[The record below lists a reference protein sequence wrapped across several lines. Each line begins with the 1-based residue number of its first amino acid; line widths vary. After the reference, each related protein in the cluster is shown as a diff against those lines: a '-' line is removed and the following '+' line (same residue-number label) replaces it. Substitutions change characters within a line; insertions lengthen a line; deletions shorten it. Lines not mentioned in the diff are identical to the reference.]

1 MIRAMLWLLSL
12 IELLLGFTLSQP
24 WLYVAGAALLL
35 VLVVVALVGW
45 LRRRR
50 RRKTPPVV
58 IPPPP
63 SSPEE
68 ELQSLGI
75 LEIRPRPR
83 TRPSESPA
91 PETKPE
97 TAASGLTPSETAS
110 SGPEAPGIPKVAAE
124 TPAEKSASRSEE
136 VIPSASEEVRDPVL
150 TPCLDALRAALEAQT
165 VALLV
170 QEDVSLEYRV
180 VGISSVVAGE
190 VPPGWTFTAPVPLL
204 APSMVDRPVTVREVS
219 GELYEALG
227 YYVETPPRV
236 VEMALSPIPFT
247 REGALYFLVADAPE
261 PGRFDRLSAST
272 LLLEFGRLLATIL
285 ELQQP
290 RKAAKARA
298 YRPRRE
304 IIAEEMTWA
313 RSRGEPLALALVHL
327 NRADAIAAEG
337 PVALAAAEQALK
349 AAIQES
355 APDQRVERFGELT
368 YGVFYRAPVPEV
380 EAWAARLQAQL
391 AEAGGWLEGGV
402 SIGVAVLQERHQ
414 SPEQFRADATAA
426 LREAY
431 ETGTCTILE

>member
-1 MIRAMLWLLSL
+1 MIRAMLWLLS
-12 IELLLGFTLSQP
+12 IVELLLGFTLSQP

-35 VLVVVALVGW
+35 VLLAIALVGW

-50 RRKTPPVV
+50 RKRPPVV
-58 IPPPP
+58 ILPPP

-83 TRPSESPA
+83 TRPSETPA
-91 PETKPE
+91 APTTSEAAVSASAESEAGVSEPPE
-97 TAASGLTPSETAS
+97 TAAKA
-110 SGPEAPGIPKVAAE
+110 
-124 TPAEKSASRSEE
+124 
-136 VIPSASEEVRDPVL
+136 PSAEAASQSEQSEPPVSEEVRDPVL

-180 VGISSVVAGE
+180 LGISSEMGG
-190 VPPGWTFTAPVPLL
+190 VPPSWTFTAPVPLL
-204 APSMVDRPVTVREVS
+204 APSMVDRPVTVREVT
-219 GELYEALG
+219 GELYEVLG
-227 YYVETPPRV
+227 YYTKTPPRV
-236 VEMALSPIPFT
+236 AEVALSPIPFT

-304 IIAEEMTWA
+304 IIAEEMSWA

-414 SPEQFRADATAA
+414 SPEQFRADATEA

>member
-1 MIRAMLWLLSL
+1 MMRAMLWLLSFV
-12 IELLLGFTLSQP
+12 ELLLGFTLSQP

-35 VLVVVALVGW
+35 ALLMIAVVRW

-50 RRKTPPVV
+50 RKQLPVV

-63 SSPEE
+63 ASPEE
-68 ELQSLGI
+68 ELQALGI

-83 TRPSESPA
+83 TRSSEASAETTPKAIVSEPTSSESA
-91 PETKPE
+91 AVEPEVPQSQE
-97 TAASGLTPSETAS
+97 TAAKALAKKAS
-110 SGPEAPGIPKVAAE
+110 QS
-124 TPAEKSASRSEE
+124 EKSEPL
-136 VIPSASEEVRDPVL
+136 VSEEVRDPVL

-165 VALLV
+165 VVLLV
-170 QEDVSLEYRV
+170 QEDMSLEYRV
-180 VGISSVVAGE
+180 LAISSE
-190 VPPGWTFTAPVPLL
+190 VGGAPPGWTFTASVPLL

-227 YYVETPPRV
+227 YYTETLPRV
-236 VEMALSPIPFT
+236 AEVALSPIPFT

-261 PGRFDRLSAST
+261 QRRFDRLSAST
-272 LLLEFGRLLATIL
+272 LLIEFGRLLATLL

-290 RKAAKARA
+290 RKAAEARA

-304 IIAEEMTWA
+304 IIAEEMSQA

-337 PVALAAAEQALK
+337 PLALAAAEQALK
-349 AAIQES
+349 VAVQES

-391 AEAGGWLEGGV
+391 AEAGGWFEGGV

-414 SPEQFRADATAA
+414 SPEQFRADATEA

>member
-1 MIRAMLWLLSL
+1 MIRAMLWLLSFV
-12 IELLLGFTLSQP
+12 ELLLGFTLSQP

-35 VLVVVALVGW
+35 ALLVITLVGW

-50 RRKTPPVV
+50 RKQPPIV

-83 TRPSESPA
+83 TRSSEASNVEAIASEPVSSEKEA
-91 PETKPE
+91 TSKAEAAAALEAKVE
-97 TAASGLTPSETAS
+97 AASPTSEPT
-110 SGPEAPGIPKVAAE
+110 GTE
-124 TPAEKSASRSEE
+124 T
-136 VIPSASEEVRDPVL
+136 RDPVL

-180 VGISSVVAGE
+180 LAISSEMGG

-204 APSMVDRPVTVREVS
+204 APSMVDRPVTVREVT

-227 YYVETPPRV
+227 YYTKTPPRV
-236 VEMALSPIPFT
+236 VEVALSPVPFT
-247 REGALYFLVADAPE
+247 HEGALYFLVADAPE

-290 RKAAKARA
+290 RKEAAARA

-304 IIAEEMTWA
+304 IIAEEMSWA

-414 SPEQFRADATAA
+414 SPEQFRADATEA

-431 ETGTCTILE
+431 QTGTCTILE

>member
-12 IELLLGFTLSQP
+12 VELLLGFTLSQP

-35 VLVVVALVGW
+35 ALLVIALVEW

-50 RRKTPPVV
+50 RKQPPVV

-83 TRPSESPA
+83 TRPSETP
-91 PETKPE
+91 
-97 TAASGLTPSETAS
+97 TAEATA
-110 SGPEAPGIPKVAAE
+110 EA
-124 TPAEKSASRSEE
+124 
-136 VIPSASEEVRDPVL
+136 SASEPMSSEKEATSEAASASETNVEAASPTSEPTGSPETCDPVL
-150 TPCLDALRAALEAQT
+150 TPCLEALRAALEAQT

-180 VGISSVVAGE
+180 LGISSEMGG

-227 YYVETPPRV
+227 YYTETPPRV
-236 VEMALSPIPFT
+236 AEVALSPIPFT
-247 REGALYFLVADAPE
+247 HEGALYFLVADTPE

-290 RKAAKARA
+290 RKKAAARA

-349 AAIQES
+349 AALQES

-391 AEAGGWLEGGV
+391 AEASGWLAGGV

-414 SPEQFRADATAA
+414 SPEQFRADATEA

>member
-12 IELLLGFTLSQP
+12 VELLLGFTLSQP
-24 WLYVAGAALLL
+24 WLYVAGAVLLL
-35 VLVVVALVGW
+35 VLLVIALVEW

-50 RRKTPPVV
+50 RKQPPVV

-83 TRPSESPA
+83 TH
-91 PETKPE
+91 
-97 TAASGLTPSETAS
+97 PSETLTT
-110 SGPEAPGIPKVAAE
+110 EATAKA
-124 TPAEKSASRSEE
+124 
-136 VIPSASEEVRDPVL
+136 SASELASSEKEAIPEAEAAATSEADVEAASPTSEPTDASETRDPVL
-150 TPCLDALRAALEAQT
+150 TPCLEALRAALEAQT

-180 VGISSVVAGE
+180 LGISSEMGG

-204 APSMVDRPVTVREVS
+204 APSMVDRPVTVREVT

-227 YYVETPPRV
+227 YYTKTPPRV
-236 VEMALSPIPFT
+236 AEVALSPIPFT
-247 REGALYFLVADAPE
+247 HEGALYFLVADAPE

-285 ELQQP
+285 EFQQS
-290 RKAAKARA
+290 RKEEAARA

-349 AAIQES
+349 AALQES

-414 SPEQFRADATAA
+414 SPEQFRADATEA

>member
-1 MIRAMLWLLSL
+1 MIRAMLWLLS
-12 IELLLGFTLSQP
+12 IVELLLGFTLSQP

-35 VLVVVALVGW
+35 ALLVIALVGW

-50 RRKTPPVV
+50 RKRPPVV
-58 IPPPP
+58 VPPPP

-83 TRPSESPA
+83 TRPSETPAAPTTSEAVASKPADSESKVSESPEAGAEA
-91 PETKPE
+91 PIEE
-97 TAASGLTPSETAS
+97 AASQSEQ
-110 SGPEAPGIPKVAAE
+110 
-124 TPAEKSASRSEE
+124 SEPP
-136 VIPSASEEVRDPVL
+136 VSEEVRDPVL

-204 APSMVDRPVTVREVS
+204 APSMVDRPVTVREVT

-227 YYVETPPRV
+227 YYAEIPPRV
-236 VEMALSPIPFT
+236 AEMALSPIPFT

-261 PGRFDRLSAST
+261 SGRFDRLSAST
-272 LLLEFGRLLATIL
+272 LLIEFGRLLATIL

-290 RKAAKARA
+290 RKAAEARA

-355 APDQRVERFGELT
+355 APDQRVERF
-368 YGVFYRAPVPEV
+368 
-380 EAWAARLQAQL
+380 
-391 AEAGGWLEGGV
+391 
-402 SIGVAVLQERHQ
+402 
-414 SPEQFRADATAA
+414 
-426 LREAY
+426 
-431 ETGTCTILE
+431 